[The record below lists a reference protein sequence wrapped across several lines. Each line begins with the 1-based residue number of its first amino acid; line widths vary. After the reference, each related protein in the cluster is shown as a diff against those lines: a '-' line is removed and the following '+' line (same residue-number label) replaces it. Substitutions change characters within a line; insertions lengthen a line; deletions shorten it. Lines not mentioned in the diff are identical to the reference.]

1 MVGEGCLLTSVPTL
15 ELQAWT
21 GRGLQ
26 RAPPSPAQRAVGG
39 PRAVGGSILSS
50 GEIGWL
56 VARGF
61 ILSKGQI
68 PPGMGAVHEGLGFG
82 EAPLLPQW
90 KGALAESQH
99 PPGWL
104 SGAEIGLRGRRCGHS

>member
-26 RAPPSPAQRAVGG
+26 RAPPTPAQRAVGG
-39 PRAVGGSILSS
+39 RRAVGGSILSS

-61 ILSKGQI
+61 ILSKGPI
-68 PPGMGAVHEGLGFG
+68 LPGVGAILEGLGFG

-90 KGALAESQH
+90 KG
-99 PPGWL
+99 PPL
-104 SGAEIGLRGRRCGHS
+104 SPSIPQVGSLELNWPEREEVWA